1 MADVLDILELGRPGT
16 PEVTKESIMGTQKPK
31 PKYKPKNEVMRK
43 PEGMA
48 RELFNLLVN
57 DNKDAAP
64 LFPTDSGKGYKQTKA
79 QLSVRKVR
87 PWKWMPFTNPAR
99 KDGAVFHHWRRAA
112 DEGKEYPFAKFNKQ
126 IHVFTYTDQEYH
138 NYLQLDSWSRPET
151 DHLFELC
158 RQFDLRFFVIQ
169 DRWDVNRFSNKKTV
183 EELKERYYDI
193 CNILN
198 RARHTSGAEPKQ
210 IAYDADNEK
219 RRKEQLK
226 RLFDRTPQQV
236 EEEANLLQELRK
248 IEARKK
254 DRERKT
260 QDLQKLITAH
270 ADGNG
275 SGGTG
280 AGGSADQ
287 SPAAHHRGTPPD
299 KKQPVRKKNQPFVTP
314 KAKLELL
321 PSIETPSSGIKF
333 PEFKASGVF
342 LRSQRMKLPPSVGQ
356 KKSKAIEQMLT
367 ELGLELNPMP
377 TEDIC
382 THFNDLRSDLV
393 LLYELKLG
401 LSTCEYELQALRH
414 QYEALAPGKTLD
426 IPPSLL
432 SNNTGEASTSISI
445 VTEDLLPS
453 RPKTLSEV
461 IDVVGSAATP
471 MRKRKAA
478 LEQNNMLKK
487 IKNRM

>member
-1 MADVLDILELGRPGT
+1 MADVLDILEIGRPGT
-16 PEVTKESIMGTQKPK
+16 PEVTKETIMGSGTQKQK
-31 PKYKPKNEVMRK
+31 PKYKPKNEVVRK

-57 DNKDAAP
+57 DNKDPAP
-64 LFPTDSGKGYKQTKA
+64 LFPTNTGKGYKQTKA
-79 QLSVRKVR
+79 QLGVRKVR

-99 KDGAVFHHWRRAA
+99 KDGAVFHHWRRVA
-112 DEGKEYPFAKFNKQ
+112 DEGKEYPFANFNKQ
-126 IHVFTYTDQEYH
+126 VHVVSYNDQEYQQH
-138 NYLQLDSWSRPET
+138 LQLDNWSKAET
-151 DHLFELC
+151 DHLSDLC
-158 RQFDLRFFVIQ
+158 RQFDLRFPVIQ
-169 DRWDVNRFSNKKTV
+169 DRWDTTRFSKRTI
-183 EELKERYYDI
+183 EELKERYYDM
-193 CNILN
+193 CNLLN
-198 RARHTSGAEPKQ
+198 KARHTTGPEPKL
-210 IAYDADNEK
+210 IAYDADHEK

-226 RLFDRTPQQV
+226 RLFERTSEQV
-236 EEEANLLQELRK
+236 EEEQNLLQELRK

-260 QDLQKLITAH
+260 QDLQKLITA
-270 ADGNG
+270 AD
-275 SGGTG
+275 SGAAVGG
-280 AGGSADQ
+280 ASSDIP
-287 SPAAHHRGTPPD
+287 PAVQRGTPPD
-299 KKQPVRKKNQPFVTP
+299 KKQQIRKKNTAPATP

-321 PSIETPSSGIKF
+321 PTVETPNTGIKF
-333 PEFKASGVF
+333 PEFKTSGVF

-382 THFNDLRSDLV
+382 QNFNELRSDLV

-401 LSTCEYELQALRH
+401 LSTCEYELQSLRH
-414 QYEALAPGKTLD
+414 QYEALAPGKTLE

-432 SNNTGEASTSISI
+432 SNADAPVAEEQPA
-445 VTEDLLPS
+445 V
-453 RPKTLSEV
+453 RPKALSEV

>member
-1 MADVLDILELGRPGT
+1 MADVLDILELGRPST
-16 PEVTKESIMGTQKPK
+16 PEVTKESIMGSQKQK
-31 PKYKPKNEVMRK
+31 PKYKPKTEVIRK

-64 LFPTDSGKGYKQTKA
+64 LFPTNTGKGYKQTKA
-79 QLSVRKVR
+79 QLGVRKVR

-99 KDGAVFHHWRRAA
+99 KDGAIFYHWRRAM
-112 DEGKEYPFAKFNKQ
+112 DEGKDYPFAKFNKQ
-126 IHVFTYTDQEYH
+126 VHISTYTDQEYQQL
-138 NYLQLDSWSRPET
+138 LQLDSWTKAET

-158 RQFDLRFFVIQ
+158 KQFDLRFVVVH
-169 DRWDVNRFSNKKTV
+169 DRWDNTRFSKRSI
-183 EELKERYYDI
+183 EDLKERYYDI
-193 CNILN
+193 CNLLN
-198 RARHTSGAEPKQ
+198 KARHTSGPEAKQ
-210 IAYDADNEK
+210 FAYDADNEK

-270 ADGNG
+270 AEDRANSVG
-275 SGGTG
+275 STAGGGTEHSQG
-280 AGGSADQ
+280 
-287 SPAAHHRGTPPD
+287 PT
-299 KKQPVRKKNQPFVTP
+299 V
-314 KAKLELL
+314 
-321 PSIETPSSGIKF
+321 ETSSSGIKF

-342 LRSQRMKLPPSVGQ
+342 LRSQRMKLPANVGQ
-356 KKSKAIEQMLT
+356 KKTKAIEQMLT

-382 THFNDLRSDLV
+382 TNFNELRSDLV

-426 IPPSLL
+426 IPASLL
-432 SNNTGEASTSISI
+432 SNSSTTGEPAASASVVPEESP
-445 VTEDLLPS
+445 VT
-453 RPKTLSEV
+453 RTKALSEV
-461 IDVVGSAATP
+461 IDVVGTTTP

-478 LEQNNMLKK
+478 LEQNNVLKK
-487 IKNRM
+487 MKNNRM

>member
-1 MADVLDILELGRPGT
+1 MADVLDILELGRPST
-16 PEVTKESIMGTQKPK
+16 PEVTKESIMGTGNQKAK
-31 PKYKPKNEVMRK
+31 PKYKPKNEVMKK

-57 DNKDAAP
+57 DSKDPAP
-64 LFPTDSGKGYKQTKA
+64 LFPTDTGKGYKQAKA
-79 QLSVRKVR
+79 QLGVRKVR
-87 PWKWMPFTNPAR
+87 PWKWMPFSNPAR
-99 KDGAVFHHWRRAA
+99 KDAAVFYHWRRTA

-126 IHVFTYTDQEYH
+126 VQIPTYTDQEYQQQ
-138 NYLQLDSWSRPET
+138 LQLENWTKSET
-151 DHLFELC
+151 DHLFDLC
-158 RQFDLRFFVIQ
+158 RRFDLRFPVIQ
-169 DRWDVNRFSNKKTV
+169 DRWEVNRFAKKSI

-193 CNILN
+193 CNLIN
-198 RARHTSGAEPKQ
+198 KARHTTGPEPKI

-236 EEEANLLQELRK
+236 EEEQNLLQELRK

-260 QDLQKLITAH
+260 QDLQKLITA
-270 ADGNG
+270 ADGGGSG
-275 SGGTG
+275 SGG
-280 AGGSADQ
+280 AGSNDGH
-287 SPAAHHRGTPPD
+287 SPATHGHHHHGHHRAVD
-299 KKQPVRKKNQPFVTP
+299 
-314 KAKLELL
+314 
-321 PSIETPSSGIKF
+321 TPSSGIKF

-377 TEDIC
+377 TEDVC
-382 THFNDLRSDLV
+382 THFNELRSDLV

-401 LSTCEYELQALRH
+401 LSTCEYELQSLRH

-426 IPPSLL
+426 IPALL
-432 SNNTGEASTSISI
+432 QPNQASAIASTSSAIDSALTAAI
-445 VTEDLLPS
+445 EDAS
-453 RPKTLSEV
+453 ARPKTLSEV
-461 IDVVGSAATP
+461 IDVVGSATTP
-471 MRKRKAA
+471 MVNTIKRLNK
-478 LEQNNMLKK
+478 
-487 IKNRM
+487 

>member
-16 PEVTKESIMGTQKPK
+16 PEVTKESIMGTGAQKAK
-31 PKYKPKNEVMRK
+31 PKYKPKNEVLRK

-57 DNKDAAP
+57 DSKDAAP
-64 LFPTDSGKGYKQTKA
+64 LFPTDTGKGYKQTKA
-79 QLSVRKVR
+79 QLGVRKVR

-99 KDGAVFHHWRRAA
+99 KDGAIFHHWRRAA

-126 IHVFTYTDQEYH
+126 VHVFTYTDQEYQL
-138 NYLQLDSWSRPET
+138 LQLDNWTRQET
-151 DHLFELC
+151 DHLFDLC
-158 RQFDLRFFVIQ
+158 RQFDLRFMVIQ
-169 DRWDVNRFSNKKTV
+169 DRWDNTRYSKRSI

-198 RARHTSGAEPKQ
+198 KARHTTGPEPKN

-226 RLFDRTPQQV
+226 RLFDRTSEQV

-260 QDLQKLITAH
+260 QDLQKLITA
-270 ADGNG
+270 AD
-275 SGGTG
+275 S
-280 AGGSADQ
+280 GGSAAGPVADH
-287 SPAAHHRGTPPD
+287 SPAAHRGTPPD
-299 KKQPVRKKNQPFVTP
+299 KKQQIRKKNTPFATP

-321 PSIETPSSGIKF
+321 PSVETPNTGIKF

-382 THFNDLRSDLV
+382 QNFNDLRSDLV

-414 QYEALAPGKTLD
+414 QYEALAPGKTLE

-432 SNNTGEASTSISI
+432 SNNDATIPAEDIS
-445 VTEDLLPS
+445 V

>member
-1 MADVLDILELGRPGT
+1 MADVLDILELERPAT
-16 PEVTKESIMGTQKPK
+16 PEITKESIIGMAAQKNRSRTRTK
-31 PKYKPKNEVMRK
+31 TEVVRK

-57 DNKDAAP
+57 DSKDVAP
-64 LFPTDSGKGYKQTKA
+64 LFPTDTGKGYKQVKA
-79 QLSVRKVR
+79 QLGVRKVR

-99 KDGAVFHHWRRAA
+99 KDGAIFYHWRRVA

-126 IHVFTYTDQEYH
+126 VHVPSYTDQEYQQL
-138 NYLQLDSWSRPET
+138 LQTEGWTKAET

-158 RQFDLRFFVIQ
+158 RSFDLRFIVIH
-169 DRWDVNRFSNKKTV
+169 DRWDRSRFTV
-183 EELKERYYDI
+183 KSVEDLKDRYYDV

-198 RARHTSGAEPKQ
+198 KARHTSGPEPK
-210 IAYDADNEK
+210 YVVFDADNEK
-219 RRKEQLK
+219 RRKEQLR
-226 RLFDRTPQQV
+226 RLFERTTEQV
-236 EEEANLLQELRK
+236 EEEQNLLQELRK

-260 QDLQKLITAH
+260 QDLQKLITA
-270 ADGNG
+270 ADGG
-275 SGGTG
+275 SI
-280 AGGSADQ
+280 GSIGD
-287 SPAAHHRGTPPD
+287 SVSSRGTSSD
-299 KKQPVRKKNQPFVTP
+299 KKQQVRKKTTVATP
-314 KAKLELL
+314 KAKFEAM
-321 PSIETPSSGIKF
+321 PSVDTPTTGIKF
-333 PEFKASGVF
+333 PEFKTSGVF

-367 ELGLELNPMP
+367 ELGLEINPMP
-377 TEDIC
+377 SEEIC
-382 THFNDLRSDLV
+382 QHFNELRSDLV

-414 QYEALAPGKTLD
+414 QYEALAPGQTLE

-432 SNNTGEASTSISI
+432 SNADTSLN
-445 VTEDLLPS
+445 TEDVTT

-461 IDVVGSAATP
+461 IDVAGTAATP

-478 LEQNNMLKK
+478 MEQNNIMKK